1 MTTPVSYARIA
12 LGGLKGILAAA
23 ATNGVLFLLFSKT
36 GIIDSSVQIPNA
48 GGPLTLMP
56 TVVATII
63 PLVLATGVFMLL
75 ARFTKSPVRIFGF
88 VTLAILLFSF
98 FSPATIP
105 GAPVPMVV
113 GLNVMHIAAA
123 VIIFFALRNT
133 VESRNEQPVGGYGT
147 R

>member
-1 MTTPVSYARIA
+1 
-12 LGGLKGILAAA
+12 
-23 ATNGVLFLLFSKT
+23 
-36 GIIDSSVQIPNA
+36 
-48 GGPLTLMP
+48 MP

>member
-23 ATNGVLFLLFSKT
+23 ATNAVLFLLFSRT
-36 GIIDSSVQIPNA
+36 GIIDPTVMIPNS

-56 TVVATII
+56 TVFATII
-63 PLVLATGVFMLL
+63 PLVVATGVFMLL
-75 ARFTKSPVRIFGF
+75 ARFTKNPVRVFGF
-88 VTLAILLFSF
+88 LVLAILLFSF

-113 GLNVMHIAAA
+113 GLEVMHIAAA

-133 VESRNEQPVGGYGT
+133 VTNRQEQPVGT
-147 R
+147 L